1 MSVID
6 ELLISIGLDA
16 KEFAKGVDAVRGKV
30 ENFATKAK
38 EQFESV
44 GTESKDS
51 GAVSAL
57 SFSRAGERV
66 QKLGE
71 ASKEAAAA
79 ISDSF
84 KGAAPAIELVRSKL
98 GLLAATFGLVAG
110 GAQTFSNYVDK
121 SESLARLSTQLGV
134 SVRELDAF
142 GKAAEAAGGS
152 AESIFAS
159 MKAYYQQSGRPAEEV
174 FQLASKVEGMSRG
187 AAQRFLQAQGVALD
201 AIPIFLQGQK
211 ALDALMAKY
220 RKTAFTAQ
228 DSRNA
233 RAFKVAWMD
242 FKIAAQDVGNVFVRL
257 VLPGVTKVLDG
268 LSGLVGIIRENSR
281 AFALLAVGFGLVF
294 GLKNL
299 NAIKNAILAVR
310 TFGVAVNMAAL
321 PVTAIAAGV
330 AALVLAIDDL
340 IGFAQGADSLLE
352 RMLKT
357 MGAGAADIEE
367 LRESLK
373 TLGEGFTWLWDKVK
387 PLLGGALTLVFKAVS
402 VVIVGLVAAINGL
415 VIGFNTLWQTAKK
428 VGKGIASV
436 FTAIPDAIIEALKT
450 AWQTLTGWFDDAADL
465 IKKKIGEPIR
475 GLFGG
480 IGKFLGFSGDKADDE
495 EKKNQPTSTR
505 EREIV
510 VVKQAAY
517 KAAAPNVVTNASMNV
532 VNNIETRDNAQA
544 ISRAIGATV
553 TGGFNRQAE
562 LIGQS
567 TRGVNLK

>member
-44 GTESKDS
+44 GTQSKDS

-71 ASKEAAAA
+71 ASKEAASA

-110 GAQTFSNYVDK
+110 GAETFGNYVDK

-159 MKAYYQQSGRPAEEV
+159 MKTYYQQTGRPAEEV

-257 VLPGVTKVLDG
+257 VLPGVTRLLDG
-268 LSGLVGIIRENSR
+268 LSALVGIIRENSR

-310 TFGVAVNMAAL
+310 TFGVAVKM
-321 PVTAIAAGV
+321 

-340 IGFAQGADSLLE
+340 IGFAQGADSLFE
-352 RMLKT
+352 RMLKK

-373 TLGEGFTWLWDKVK
+373 TLGNGFSWLWDKVK

-436 FTAIPDAIIEALKT
+436 FTAIPDTIIEALKT
-450 AWQTLTGWFDDAADL
+450 AWQTLTGWFDNAADL
-465 IKKKIGEPIR
+465 IKKKIGEPIK

-480 IGKFLGFSGDKADDE
+480 IGKFLGFSGDKAEE

>member
-16 KEFAKGVDAVRGKV
+16 KEFSKGVDAVRGKV
-30 ENFATKAK
+30 ENFATTAK
-38 EQFESV
+38 EQFEAV
-44 GTESKDS
+44 GTQAKDT

-71 ASKEAAAA
+71 ASKEAASA

-84 KGAAPAIELVRSKL
+84 KGAAPVIELVRSKL
-98 GLLAATFGLVAG
+98 GLLGAAFGLVAG
-110 GAQTFSNYVDK
+110 GAQTFSNYIDK
-121 SESLARLSTQLGV
+121 SESLGNLSTQLGV

-159 MKAYYQQSGRPAEEV
+159 MKTYFEQTGRPAEEV

-201 AIPIFLQGQK
+201 AVPIFLQGQK
-211 ALDALMAKY
+211 ALDGLMAKY

-268 LSGLVGIIRENSR
+268 LSGLVGIIRENAR

-310 TFGVAVNMAAL
+310 AFGVSVKMAAL

-340 IGFAQGADSLLE
+340 MGFAQGADSLLE
-352 RMLKT
+352 RMLKK
-357 MGAGAADIEE
+357 MGASAADIEE

-402 VVIVGLVAAINGL
+402 GVIFGLVAAING
-415 VIGFNTLWQTAKK
+415 VIIGFNTLWRTAKK
-428 VGKGIASV
+428 IGKIIASV
-436 FTAIPDAIIEALKT
+436 FTEIPDAIIEALKT

-465 IKKKIGEPIR
+465 IKKKIGEPIK

-480 IGKFLGFSGDKADDE
+480 IGKFLGFSDE
-495 EKKNQPTSTR
+495 EKKDQPTSTR

-544 ISRAIGATV
+544 ISGAIGATV
-553 TGGFNRQAE
+553 AGGFNRQAE

>member
-30 ENFATKAK
+30 ESFATKAK
-38 EQFESV
+38 EQFEAV

-66 QKLGE
+66 KKLGE
-71 ASKEAAAA
+71 ASKKAASA

-84 KGAAPAIELVRSKL
+84 KGAAPAVELVRSKL

-110 GAQTFSNYVDK
+110 GAETFGNYVDK

-159 MKAYYQQSGRPAEEV
+159 MKTYFQQTGRPAEEV

-257 VLPGVTKVLDG
+257 VLPGVTRLLDG
-268 LSGLVGIIRENSR
+268 LSALVGIIRENAR

-294 GLKNL
+294 GRKNL
-299 NAIKNAILAVR
+299 NAIKKAILAVR
-310 TFGVAVNMAAL
+310 AFGRAVKIAAL
-321 PVTAIAAGV
+321 PVTVIAAGV

-340 IGFAQGADSLLE
+340 IGFAQGADSLFE
-352 RMLKT
+352 RMLKK
-357 MGAGAADIEE
+357 MGASAADIEE
-367 LRESLK
+367 FRESLK
-373 TLGEGFTWLWDKVK
+373 TLGEGFSWLWDKVK
-387 PLLGGALTLVFKAVS
+387 PLLGGALVLVFKAVA
-402 VVIVGLVAAINGL
+402 VVIVGLVGAINGL
-415 VIGFNTLWQTAKK
+415 VIGFFTLWRTAKK
-428 VGKGIASV
+428 IGKEIASV
-436 FTAIPDAIIEALKT
+436 FTAIPDTIIEALKT
-450 AWQTLTGWFDDAADL
+450 AWQTLKGWFDNAADL
-465 IKKKIGEPIR
+465 IKKKIGEPIK

-480 IGKFLGFSGDKADDE
+480 IGKFLGFSGDKAEE
-495 EKKNQPTSTR
+495 EKKDQPTSTR

>member
-30 ENFATKAK
+30 ESFATKAK

-44 GTESKDS
+44 GTQSKDT

-159 MKAYYQQSGRPAEEV
+159 MKTYFQQTGRPAEEV

-257 VLPGVTKVLDG
+257 VLPGVTRLLDG
-268 LSGLVGIIRENSR
+268 LSGLVGIVRENSR
-281 AFALLAVGFGLVF
+281 AFALLAIGFGLVF

-310 TFGVAVNMAAL
+310 TFGVAIKMAAL
-321 PVTAIAAGV
+321 PVTAIVAGI
-330 AALVLAIDDL
+330 AALALAIDDL
-340 IGFAQGADSLLE
+340 MGFAQGADSLFE
-352 RMLKT
+352 RMLKK

-373 TLGEGFTWLWDKVK
+373 TLGEGFSWLWDKVK
-387 PLLGGALTLVFKAVS
+387 PLLGDALTLVFKAVS
-402 VVIVGLVAAINGL
+402 VVIVGLVAAINGV

-436 FTAIPDAIIEALKT
+436 FTAIPDTIIEALKT
-450 AWQTLTGWFDDAADL
+450 AWQTLKGWFDNAADL
-465 IKKKIGEPIR
+465 IKKKIGEPIK

-553 TGGFNRQAE
+553 AGGFNRQAE

>member
-30 ENFATKAK
+30 ESFATKAK

-44 GTESKDS
+44 GTQSKDT

-159 MKAYYQQSGRPAEEV
+159 MKTYFQQTGRPAEEV

-257 VLPGVTKVLDG
+257 VLPGVTRLLDG
-268 LSGLVGIIRENSR
+268 LSGLVGIVRENSR

-310 TFGVAVNMAAL
+310 TFGVAIKMAAL
-321 PVTAIAAGV
+321 PVTAIVAGI

-340 IGFAQGADSLLE
+340 MGFAQGADSLFE
-352 RMLKT
+352 RMLKK

-373 TLGEGFTWLWDKVK
+373 TLGEGFSWLWDKVK
-387 PLLGGALTLVFKAVS
+387 PLLGGALTLVFKAAS
-402 VVIVGLVAAINGL
+402 VVIVGLVAAINGV

-436 FTAIPDAIIEALKT
+436 FTAIPDTIIEALKT
-450 AWQTLTGWFDDAADL
+450 AWQTLKGWFDNAADL
-465 IKKKIGEPIR
+465 IKKKIGEPIK

-480 IGKFLGFSGDKADDE
+480 IGKFLGFSGDKAEE
-495 EKKNQPTSTR
+495 EKKDQPTSTR

>member
-30 ENFATKAK
+30 ENFATTAK
-38 EQFESV
+38 EQFEAV
-44 GTESKDS
+44 GTQSKDT

-84 KGAAPAIELVRSKL
+84 KGAAPVIELVRSKL
-98 GLLAATFGLVAG
+98 GLLAATLGLVAG

-152 AESIFAS
+152 AESMFAS
-159 MKAYYQQSGRPAEEV
+159 MKAYYQQTGRPAEEV

-211 ALDALMAKY
+211 ALDGLMAKY

-268 LSGLVGIIRENSR
+268 LSGLVGIIRENVR

-310 TFGVAVNMAAL
+310 AFGVAIKMAAL
-321 PVTAIAAGV
+321 PVTVIAAGV

-340 IGFAQGADSLLE
+340 MGFAQGADSLLE
-352 RMLKT
+352 RMLKK
-357 MGAGAADIEE
+357 MGAGSADIEE

-402 VVIVGLVAAINGL
+402 GVIVGLVAAING
-415 VIGFNTLWQTAKK
+415 VIIGFSTLWRTAKK
-428 VGKGIASV
+428 IGKVIAEV

-465 IKKKIGEPIR
+465 IKKKIGEPIK

-480 IGKFLGFSGDKADDE
+480 IGKFLGFGDDKGDE

-544 ISRAIGATV
+544 ISRAIGDTV

>member
-30 ENFATKAK
+30 ESFATKAK
-38 EQFESV
+38 EQFEAV

-159 MKAYYQQSGRPAEEV
+159 MKTYFQQTGRPAEEV

-257 VLPGVTKVLDG
+257 VLPGVTRLLDG
-268 LSGLVGIIRENSR
+268 LSALVGIIRENAR

-310 TFGVAVNMAAL
+310 TFGMAIKMAAL
-321 PVTAIAAGV
+321 PVTVIAAGV

-340 IGFAQGADSLLE
+340 IGFAQGADSLFE
-352 RMLKT
+352 RMLKK
-357 MGAGAADIEE
+357 MGASAADIEE
-367 LRESLK
+367 FRESLK
-373 TLGEGFTWLWDKVK
+373 TLGEGFSWLWDKVK
-387 PLLGGALTLVFKAVS
+387 PLLGDALTLVFKAVS
-402 VVIVGLVAAINGL
+402 VVIVGLVAAINGV
-415 VIGFNTLWQTAKK
+415 VIGFITLWRTAKK
-428 VGKGIASV
+428 IGKEIASV
-436 FTAIPDAIIEALKT
+436 FTAIPDTIIEALKT
-450 AWQTLTGWFDDAADL
+450 AWQTLKGWFDNAADL
-465 IKKKIGEPIR
+465 IKKKIGEPIK

-480 IGKFLGFSGDKADDE
+480 IGKFLGFSGDKAEE
-495 EKKNQPTSTR
+495 EKKDQPTSTR

>member
-30 ENFATKAK
+30 ESFATKAK
-38 EQFESV
+38 EQFEAV

-159 MKAYYQQSGRPAEEV
+159 MKTYFQQTGRPAEEV

-257 VLPGVTKVLDG
+257 VLPGVTRLLDG
-268 LSGLVGIIRENSR
+268 LSGLVGIVRENSR
-281 AFALLAVGFGLVF
+281 AFALLAIGFGLVF

-310 TFGVAVNMAAL
+310 TFGVAIKMAAL
-321 PVTAIAAGV
+321 PVTAIAAGI
-330 AALVLAIDDL
+330 AALALAIDDL
-340 IGFAQGADSLLE
+340 IGFAQGADSLFE
-352 RMLKT
+352 RMLKK

-373 TLGEGFTWLWDKVK
+373 TLGEGFSWLWDKVK

-402 VVIVGLVAAINGL
+402 VVIVGLVAAINGV
-415 VIGFNTLWQTAKK
+415 VIGFNTLWQAAKK

-436 FTAIPDAIIEALKT
+436 FTAIPDTIIEALKT
-450 AWQTLTGWFDDAADL
+450 AWQTLKGWFDNAADL
-465 IKKKIGEPIR
+465 IKKKIGEPIK

-480 IGKFLGFSGDKADDE
+480 IGKFLGFSGDKAEE

>member
-44 GTESKDS
+44 GTQSKDT

-159 MKAYYQQSGRPAEEV
+159 MKTYFQQTGRPAEEV

-257 VLPGVTKVLDG
+257 VLPGVTRLLDG
-268 LSGLVGIIRENSR
+268 LSGLVGIVRENSR

-310 TFGVAVNMAAL
+310 TFGVAIKMAAL
-321 PVTAIAAGV
+321 PVTAIVAGI

-340 IGFAQGADSLLE
+340 MGFAQGADSLFE
-352 RMLKT
+352 RMLKK

-373 TLGEGFTWLWDKVK
+373 TLGEGFSWLWDKVK
-387 PLLGGALTLVFKAVS
+387 PLLGDALTLVFKAVS
-402 VVIVGLVAAINGL
+402 VVIVGLVAAINGV

-436 FTAIPDAIIEALKT
+436 FTAIPDTIIEALKT
-450 AWQTLTGWFDDAADL
+450 AWQTLTGWFDNAADL
-465 IKKKIGEPIR
+465 IKKKIGEPIK

-480 IGKFLGFSGDKADDE
+480 IGKFLGFSGDKAEE
-495 EKKNQPTSTR
+495 EKKDQPTSTR

>member
-44 GTESKDS
+44 GTQSKDT

-71 ASKEAAAA
+71 ASKEAASA
-79 ISDSF
+79 IADSF

-159 MKAYYQQSGRPAEEV
+159 MKTYFQQTGRPAEEV

-268 LSGLVGIIRENSR
+268 LSGLVGIIRENAR

-310 TFGVAVNMAAL
+310 TFGLAIKMAAL
-321 PVTAIAAGV
+321 PVTVIAAGV

-340 IGFAQGADSLLE
+340 IGFAQGADSLFE
-352 RMLKT
+352 RMLKK

-373 TLGEGFTWLWDKVK
+373 TLGEGFSWLWDKVK
-387 PLLGGALTLVFKAVS
+387 PLLGDALTLVFKAVS
-402 VVIVGLVAAINGL
+402 VVIVGLVAAINGV

-436 FTAIPDAIIEALKT
+436 FTAIPDTIIEALKT
-450 AWQTLTGWFDDAADL
+450 AWQTLTGWFDNAADL
-465 IKKKIGEPIR
+465 IKKKIGEPIK

-495 EKKNQPTSTR
+495 EKNKPTSTR

>member
-30 ENFATKAK
+30 ESFAGKAK

-44 GTESKDS
+44 GTQSKDS

-71 ASKEAAAA
+71 ASKEAASA
-79 ISDSF
+79 IADSF

-134 SVRELDAF
+134 SVRELAAF

-257 VLPGVTKVLDG
+257 VLPGVTRLLDG
-268 LSGLVGIIRENSR
+268 LSALVGIIRENSR
-281 AFALLAVGFGLVF
+281 AFALLAAGLWLVF

-299 NAIKNAILAVR
+299 NTIKNAILAVR
-310 TFGVAVNMAAL
+310 TFGMAVKMAAL

-330 AALVLAIDDL
+330 AALVLVIDDL
-340 IGFAQGADSLLE
+340 MGFAQGADSLFE
-352 RMLKT
+352 RMLKK
-357 MGAGAADIEE
+357 MGASVADIEE
-367 LRESLK
+367 FRESLK
-373 TLGEGFTWLWDKVK
+373 TLGEGFSWLWDKVK

-402 VVIVGLVAAINGL
+402 VVIVGLVAAINGV
-415 VIGFNTLWQTAKK
+415 VIGFFTLWRTAKK
-428 VGKGIASV
+428 IGKEISSV

-465 IKKKIGEPIR
+465 IKKKIGEPIK

-480 IGKFLGFSGDKADDE
+480 IGKFLGFSGDKTDDE

>member
-30 ENFATKAK
+30 ESFATKAK

-159 MKAYYQQSGRPAEEV
+159 MKAYYQQTGRPAEEV

-268 LSGLVGIIRENSR
+268 LSGLVGIIRENAR

-310 TFGVAVNMAAL
+310 AFGVAVKMAAL
-321 PVTAIAAGV
+321 PVTVIAAGV

-340 IGFAQGADSLLE
+340 IGFAQGADSLIE
-352 RMLKT
+352 RMLKK

-465 IKKKIGEPIR
+465 IKKKIGEPIK

-480 IGKFLGFSGDKADDE
+480 IGKFLGFSGDKADE

-553 TGGFNRQAE
+553 TGGFNRQTE

>member
-1 MSVID
+1 MSIID

-30 ENFATKAK
+30 ESFATKAK

-44 GTESKDS
+44 STQSKDS

-71 ASKEAAAA
+71 ASKKAASV

-84 KGAAPAIELVRSKL
+84 KGTAPAIELVRSKL

-110 GAQTFSNYVDK
+110 SAQTFGNYVDK

-152 AESIFAS
+152 AESIFTS

-233 RAFKVAWMD
+233 RSFKVAWMD

-257 VLPGVTKVLDG
+257 VLPGVTRLLDG
-268 LSGLVGIIRENSR
+268 LSALVGIIRENSR

-294 GLKNL
+294 GRKNL
-299 NAIKNAILAVR
+299 NAIKKAILAVR
-310 TFGVAVNMAAL
+310 TFGMAVKMAAL
-321 PVTAIAAGV
+321 PVTVIAAGV

-340 IGFAQGADSLLE
+340 IGFAQGADSLFE
-352 RMLKT
+352 RMLKK

-367 LRESLK
+367 FRESLR
-373 TLGEGFTWLWDKVK
+373 TLGEGFSWLWDKVK
-387 PLLGGALTLVFKAVS
+387 PLLGGAMTLVFKAVA

-415 VIGFNTLWQTAKK
+415 VIGFFTLWRTAKK
-428 VGKGIASV
+428 IGKEIASV

-465 IKKKIGEPIR
+465 IKKKIGEPIK

-480 IGKFLGFSGDKADDE
+480 IGKFLGFSGDKADE

>member
-30 ENFATKAK
+30 ESFATKAK

-44 GTESKDS
+44 GTQSKDT

-71 ASKEAAAA
+71 ASKEAASA

-121 SESLARLSTQLGV
+121 SESLARLSMQLGV

-159 MKAYYQQSGRPAEEV
+159 MKTYYQQSGRPAEEV

-268 LSGLVGIIRENSR
+268 LSGLVGIIRENAR

-310 TFGVAVNMAAL
+310 TFGMAVKMAAL
-321 PVTAIAAGV
+321 PVTVIAAGV

-340 IGFAQGADSLLE
+340 MGFAQGAGSLLE
-352 RMLKT
+352 RMLKK

-402 VVIVGLVAAINGL
+402 VVIVGLVAAINGV
-415 VIGFNTLWQTAKK
+415 VIGFNTLWRTAKK
-428 VGKGIASV
+428 IGKVIAEV

-465 IKKKIGEPIR
+465 IKNKIGEPIK

-480 IGKFLGFSGDKADDE
+480 IGKFLGFSGDKADE
-495 EKKNQPTSTR
+495 EKKDQPTSTR

-553 TGGFNRQAE
+553 AGGFNRQAE

>member
-44 GTESKDS
+44 GTQSKDS

-57 SFSRAGERV
+57 SFSRTGERV

-98 GLLAATFGLVAG
+98 GLLAATFGLMAG
-110 GAQTFSNYVDK
+110 GAQTFGNYVDK
-121 SESLARLSTQLGV
+121 SESLVRLSTQLGV

-152 AESIFAS
+152 AESIFSS
-159 MKAYYQQSGRPAEEV
+159 MKAYYQQTGRPAEEV

-268 LSGLVGIIRENSR
+268 LSGLVGIIRENTR

-294 GLKNL
+294 GRKNL

-310 TFGVAVNMAAL
+310 TFGMAVKMAAL
-321 PVTAIAAGV
+321 PVTVIAAGV

-340 IGFAQGADSLLE
+340 IGFAQGADSLFE
-352 RMLKT
+352 RMLKK

-387 PLLGGALTLVFKAVS
+387 PLLGGALTLVFKAVL
-402 VVIVGLVAAINGL
+402 VVIVGLVGAINGL
-415 VIGFNTLWQTAKK
+415 VIGFFTLWRTAKK
-428 VGKGIASV
+428 IGKEIASV

-465 IKKKIGEPIR
+465 IKKKIGEPIK

-480 IGKFLGFSGDKADDE
+480 IGKFLGFSGDKADEE
-495 EKKNQPTSTR
+495 EKKQPTSTR

>member
-44 GTESKDS
+44 GTQSKDT

-159 MKAYYQQSGRPAEEV
+159 MKTYYQQTGRPAEEV

-268 LSGLVGIIRENSR
+268 LSGLVGIIRENAR

-310 TFGVAVNMAAL
+310 TFGVAIKMAAL
-321 PVTAIAAGV
+321 PVTAIAAGI

-340 IGFAQGADSLLE
+340 IGFAQGADSLFE
-352 RMLKT
+352 RMLKK

-373 TLGEGFTWLWDKVK
+373 TLGEGFSWLWDKVK

-402 VVIVGLVAAINGL
+402 VVIVGLVAAINGV

-465 IKKKIGEPIR
+465 IKKKIGEPIK

-480 IGKFLGFSGDKADDE
+480 IGKFLGFSGDKADE

>member
-38 EQFESV
+38 EQFEAV
-44 GTESKDS
+44 GTQSKDS

-66 QKLGE
+66 KKLGE

-79 ISDSF
+79 IADSF

-159 MKAYYQQSGRPAEEV
+159 MKTYFQQTGRPAEEV

-257 VLPGVTKVLDG
+257 VLPGVTRLLDG
-268 LSGLVGIIRENSR
+268 LSGLVGIIRENAR

-310 TFGVAVNMAAL
+310 TFGVAIKMAAL
-321 PVTAIAAGV
+321 PVTAIAAGI

-340 IGFAQGADSLLE
+340 IGFAQGADSLFE
-352 RMLKT
+352 RMLKK

-367 LRESLK
+367 LRESLR
-373 TLGEGFTWLWDKVK
+373 TLGEGFSWLWDKVK

-402 VVIVGLVAAINGL
+402 VVIVGLVAAINGV

-436 FTAIPDAIIEALKT
+436 FTAIPDTIIEALKT
-450 AWQTLTGWFDDAADL
+450 AWQTLKGWFDNAADL
-465 IKKKIGEPIR
+465 IKKKIGEPIK

-480 IGKFLGFSGDKADDE
+480 IGKFLGFSGDKAEE
-495 EKKNQPTSTR
+495 EKKDQPTSTR

>member
-38 EQFESV
+38 EQFEAV
-44 GTESKDS
+44 GTQSKDT

-110 GAQTFSNYVDK
+110 GAQTFNNYIDK
-121 SESLARLSTQLGV
+121 SESLGNLSTQLGV

-152 AESIFAS
+152 AESMFAS
-159 MKAYYQQSGRPAEEV
+159 MKAYYQQTGRPAEEV

-211 ALDALMAKY
+211 ALDGLMAKY

-310 TFGVAVNMAAL
+310 AFGVAVKMAAL
-321 PVTAIAAGV
+321 PVTVIAAGV

-340 IGFAQGADSLLE
+340 MGFAQGADSLLE
-352 RMLKT
+352 RMLKK

-402 VVIVGLVAAINGL
+402 VVIVGLVAAINGV
-415 VIGFNTLWQTAKK
+415 VIGFNTLWRTAKK
-428 VGKGIASV
+428 IGKVIAEV

-450 AWQTLTGWFDDAADL
+450 AWQTLTGWFDAAADL
-465 IKKKIGEPIR
+465 IKKKIGEPIK
-475 GLFGG
+475 GLFVG
-480 IGKFLGFSGDKADDE
+480 IGKFLGFGGDKADE

>member
-30 ENFATKAK
+30 ESFATKAK

-44 GTESKDS
+44 GTQSKDT

-159 MKAYYQQSGRPAEEV
+159 MKTYFQQTGRPAEEV

-268 LSGLVGIIRENSR
+268 LSALVGIIRENSR

-310 TFGVAVNMAAL
+310 TFGMAVKMAAL
-321 PVTAIAAGV
+321 PVTVIAAGV

-352 RMLKT
+352 RMLKK

-387 PLLGGALTLVFKAVS
+387 PLLGGALTLVFKAAS

-428 VGKGIASV
+428 VGKAIASV

-450 AWQTLTGWFDDAADL
+450 AWQTLTGWFNDAADL
-465 IKKKIGEPIR
+465 IKKKIGEPIK

-480 IGKFLGFSGDKADDE
+480 IGKFLGFSVDKAEE
-495 EKKNQPTSTR
+495 EKKDQPTSTR

>member
-30 ENFATKAK
+30 ENFATTAK
-38 EQFESV
+38 EQFEAV
-44 GTESKDS
+44 GTQSKDA

-71 ASKEAAAA
+71 ASKEAASA

-84 KGAAPAIELVRSKL
+84 KGAAPVIELVRSKL
-98 GLLAATFGLVAG
+98 GLLGAAFGLVAG
-110 GAQTFSNYVDK
+110 GAQTFSNYIDK
-121 SESLARLSTQLGV
+121 SASLGDLSTQLGV

-152 AESIFAS
+152 AESIFSS
-159 MKAYYQQSGRPAEEV
+159 MKTYFQQTGRPAEEV

-187 AAQRFLQAQGVALD
+187 AAQRFLQTQGVALD
-201 AIPIFLQGQK
+201 AIPIFMQGQK
-211 ALDALMAKY
+211 SLDALMAKY

-233 RAFKVAWMD
+233 SAFKVAWMD

-257 VLPGVTKVLDG
+257 VLPGVTMVLDG
-268 LSGLVGIIRENSR
+268 LSGLVGIIRENVR

-310 TFGVAVNMAAL
+310 AFGVAVKMAAL
-321 PVTAIAAGV
+321 PVTVIAAGV

-340 IGFAQGADSLLE
+340 IGFAQGADSLFE
-352 RMLKT
+352 RMLKK

-373 TLGEGFTWLWDKVK
+373 TLGEGFSWLWDKIK

-402 VVIVGLVAAINGL
+402 GVIVGLVAAING
-415 VIGFNTLWQTAKK
+415 VIIGFSTLWRTAKK
-428 VGKGIASV
+428 IGKVIVSV

-450 AWQTLTGWFDDAADL
+450 AWKTLTGWFDDAADL
-465 IKKKIGEPIR
+465 IKKKIGEPIK

-480 IGKFLGFSGDKADDE
+480 IGKFLGFGGDKDDE

>member
-30 ENFATKAK
+30 ESFATKAK

-44 GTESKDS
+44 GTQSKDT

-71 ASKEAAAA
+71 ASKEAASA

-159 MKAYYQQSGRPAEEV
+159 MKTYFQQTGRPAEEV

-257 VLPGVTKVLDG
+257 VLPGVTRLLDG

-310 TFGVAVNMAAL
+310 AFGMAVKIAAL
-321 PVTAIAAGV
+321 PVTVIAAGV

-340 IGFAQGADSLLE
+340 IGFAQGADSLFE
-352 RMLKT
+352 RMLKK

-367 LRESLK
+367 FRESLK
-373 TLGEGFTWLWDKVK
+373 TLGEGFSWLWDKVK
-387 PLLGGALTLVFKAVS
+387 PLLGDALTLVFKAVS
-402 VVIVGLVAAINGL
+402 VVIVGLVAAINGV

-436 FTAIPDAIIEALKT
+436 FTAIPDTIIEALKT
-450 AWQTLTGWFDDAADL
+450 AWQTLKGWFDNAADL
-465 IKKKIGEPIR
+465 IKKKIGEPIK

-480 IGKFLGFSGDKADDE
+480 IGKFLGFSGDKAEE
-495 EKKNQPTSTR
+495 EKKDQPTSTR

>member
-30 ENFATKAK
+30 ESFATKAK

-44 GTESKDS
+44 GTQSKDT

-71 ASKEAAAA
+71 ASKEAASA

-159 MKAYYQQSGRPAEEV
+159 MKTYFQQTGRPAEEV

-257 VLPGVTKVLDG
+257 VLPGVTRLLDG
-268 LSGLVGIIRENSR
+268 LSGLVGIVRENSR
-281 AFALLAVGFGLVF
+281 AFTLLAVGFGLVF

-310 TFGVAVNMAAL
+310 TFGVAIKMAAL
-321 PVTAIAAGV
+321 PVTAIVAGI

-340 IGFAQGADSLLE
+340 MGFAQGADSLFE
-352 RMLKT
+352 RMLKK

-373 TLGEGFTWLWDKVK
+373 TLGEGFSWLWDKVK
-387 PLLGGALTLVFKAVS
+387 PLLGGALTLVFKAAS
-402 VVIVGLVAAINGL
+402 VVIVGLVAAINGV

-436 FTAIPDAIIEALKT
+436 FTAIPDTIIEALKT
-450 AWQTLTGWFDDAADL
+450 AWQTLKGWFDNAADL
-465 IKKKIGEPIR
+465 IKKKIGEPIK

-480 IGKFLGFSGDKADDE
+480 IGKFLGFSGDKAEE
-495 EKKNQPTSTR
+495 EKKDQPTSTR

>member
-30 ENFATKAK
+30 ESFATKAK

-44 GTESKDS
+44 GTQSKDT

-159 MKAYYQQSGRPAEEV
+159 MKTYFQQTGRPAEEV

-257 VLPGVTKVLDG
+257 VLPGVTRLLDG
-268 LSGLVGIIRENSR
+268 LSGLVGIVRENSR

-310 TFGVAVNMAAL
+310 TFGVAIKMAAL
-321 PVTAIAAGV
+321 PVTAIAAGI
-330 AALVLAIDDL
+330 AALALAIDDL
-340 IGFAQGADSLLE
+340 IGFAQGADSLFE
-352 RMLKT
+352 RMLKK

-373 TLGEGFTWLWDKVK
+373 TLGEGFSWLWDKVK
-387 PLLGGALTLVFKAVS
+387 PLLGGALTLVFKAAS
-402 VVIVGLVAAINGL
+402 VVIVGLVAAINGV

-436 FTAIPDAIIEALKT
+436 FTDIPDTIIEALKT
-450 AWQTLTGWFDDAADL
+450 AWQTLKGWFDNAADL
-465 IKKKIGEPIR
+465 IKKKIGEPIK

-480 IGKFLGFSGDKADDE
+480 IGKFLGFSGDKAEE
-495 EKKNQPTSTR
+495 EKKDQPTSTR

>member
-30 ENFATKAK
+30 ENFATTAK

-44 GTESKDS
+44 GTQSKDT

-71 ASKEAAAA
+71 ASKEAATA

-174 FQLASKVEGMSRG
+174 FQLARKVEGMSRG

-257 VLPGVTKVLDG
+257 VLPGATKLLDG
-268 LSGLVGIIRENSR
+268 LSGLVGVIRENAR

-299 NAIKNAILAVR
+299 NAIKNAIIAVR
-310 TFGVAVNMAAL
+310 TFGMAVKMAAM
-321 PVTAIAAGV
+321 PVTVIAAGV

-340 IGFAQGADSLLE
+340 IGFAQGADSLFE
-352 RMLKT
+352 RMLKK

-373 TLGEGFTWLWDKVK
+373 TLGEGFSWLWDKVK

-402 VVIVGLVAAINGL
+402 GVIVGLVAAING
-415 VIGFNTLWQTAKK
+415 VIIGFSTLWRTAKK
-428 VGKGIASV
+428 IGKVIASV

-465 IKKKIGEPIR
+465 IKKKIGEPIK

-553 TGGFNRQAE
+553 AGGFNRQAE

>member
-84 KGAAPAIELVRSKL
+84 KGAAPAVELVRSKL

-152 AESIFAS
+152 AESIFSS

-310 TFGVAVNMAAL
+310 AFGVAVNMAAL

-340 IGFAQGADSLLE
+340 IGFTQGADSLLE

-387 PLLGGALTLVFKAVS
+387 PLLGGALTLVFKAVT

-465 IKKKIGEPIR
+465 IKKKIGEPIK

-480 IGKFLGFSGDKADDE
+480 IGKFLGFSGDKADE
-495 EKKNQPTSTR
+495 EKKQPTSTR
-505 EREIV
+505 EREVV

>member
-44 GTESKDS
+44 GTQSKDS

-71 ASKEAAAA
+71 ASKEAASA

-159 MKAYYQQSGRPAEEV
+159 MKTYFQQTGRPAEEV

-268 LSGLVGIIRENSR
+268 LSALVGIIRENSR

-310 TFGVAVNMAAL
+310 TFGMAVKMAAL
-321 PVTAIAAGV
+321 PVTVIAAGV

-352 RMLKT
+352 RMLKK

-402 VVIVGLVAAINGL
+402 VVIVGLVAAINGV

-465 IKKKIGEPIR
+465 IKKKIGEPIK

>member
-38 EQFESV
+38 EQFEAV

-79 ISDSF
+79 IADSF

-159 MKAYYQQSGRPAEEV
+159 MKTYFQQTGRPAEEV

-268 LSGLVGIIRENSR
+268 LSALVGIIRENSR

-310 TFGVAVNMAAL
+310 AFGVAVKMAAL
-321 PVTAIAAGV
+321 PVTVIAAGV

-352 RMLKT
+352 RMLKK

-465 IKKKIGEPIR
+465 IKKKIGEPIK

-495 EKKNQPTSTR
+495 EKNQPTSTR

>member
-38 EQFESV
+38 EQFEAV

-174 FQLASKVEGMSRG
+174 FQLASKVDGMSRG

-268 LSGLVGIIRENSR
+268 LSGLVGIIRENAR

-310 TFGVAVNMAAL
+310 TFGVAIKMAAL

-340 IGFAQGADSLLE
+340 MGFAQGADSLFE
-352 RMLKT
+352 RMLKK

-373 TLGEGFTWLWDKVK
+373 TLGEGFSWLWDKVK

-402 VVIVGLVAAINGL
+402 AVIVGLVAAINGV

-436 FTAIPDAIIEALKT
+436 FTAIPDTIIEALKT

-465 IKKKIGEPIR
+465 IKKKIGEPIK

-480 IGKFLGFSGDKADDE
+480 IGKFLGFSGDKAEE
-495 EKKNQPTSTR
+495 EKNKPTSTR

>member
-44 GTESKDS
+44 GTQSKDT

-71 ASKEAAAA
+71 ASKEAASA
-79 ISDSF
+79 IADSF

-98 GLLAATFGLVAG
+98 GLLVATFGLVAG

-159 MKAYYQQSGRPAEEV
+159 MKTYFQQTGRPAEEV

-257 VLPGVTKVLDG
+257 VLPGVTRLLDG
-268 LSGLVGIIRENSR
+268 LSGLVGIVRENSR

-310 TFGVAVNMAAL
+310 TFGVAVKMAAL
-321 PVTAIAAGV
+321 PVTVIAAGI

-340 IGFAQGADSLLE
+340 MGFAQGADSLFE
-352 RMLKT
+352 RMLKK

-373 TLGEGFTWLWDKVK
+373 TLGEGFSWLWDKVK

-402 VVIVGLVAAINGL
+402 VVIVGLVAAINGV

-436 FTAIPDAIIEALKT
+436 FTAIPDTIIEALKT

-465 IKKKIGEPIR
+465 IKKKIGEPIK

-480 IGKFLGFSGDKADDE
+480 IGKFLGFSGDKAEE

>member
-30 ENFATKAK
+30 ESFATKAK
-38 EQFESV
+38 EQFEAV

-159 MKAYYQQSGRPAEEV
+159 MKTYFQQTGRPAEEV

-257 VLPGVTKVLDG
+257 VLPGVTRLLDG
-268 LSGLVGIIRENSR
+268 LSALVGIIRENAR

-310 TFGVAVNMAAL
+310 TFGMAIKMAAL
-321 PVTAIAAGV
+321 PVTVIAAGV

-340 IGFAQGADSLLE
+340 IGFAQGADSLFE
-352 RMLKT
+352 RMLKK
-357 MGAGAADIEE
+357 MGASAADIEE
-367 LRESLK
+367 FRESLK
-373 TLGEGFTWLWDKVK
+373 TLGEGFSWLWDKVK
-387 PLLGGALTLVFKAVS
+387 PLLGDALTLVFKAVS
-402 VVIVGLVAAINGL
+402 VVIVGLVAAINGV
-415 VIGFNTLWQTAKK
+415 VIGFITLWRTAKK
-428 VGKGIASV
+428 IGKEIASV
-436 FTAIPDAIIEALKT
+436 FTAIPDTIIEALKT
-450 AWQTLTGWFDDAADL
+450 AWQTLKGWFDNAADL
-465 IKKKIGEPIR
+465 IKKKIGEPIK

-480 IGKFLGFSGDKADDE
+480 IGKFLGFSGDKAEE
-495 EKKNQPTSTR
+495 EKKDQPTSTR

-544 ISRAIGATV
+544 ISRAIGVTV

>member
-16 KEFAKGVDAVRGKV
+16 KEFSKGVDAVRGKV

-38 EQFESV
+38 EQFEAV
-44 GTESKDS
+44 GTQSKDT

-71 ASKEAAAA
+71 ASKEAASA

-84 KGAAPAIELVRSKL
+84 KGAAPVIELVRSKL
-98 GLLAATFGLVAG
+98 GLLGAAFGLVAG
-110 GAQTFSNYVDK
+110 GAQTFSNYIDK
-121 SESLARLSTQLGV
+121 SASLGDLSTQLGV

-159 MKAYYQQSGRPAEEV
+159 MKTYFQQTGRPAEEV

-187 AAQRFLQAQGVALD
+187 AAQRFLQTQGVALD
-201 AIPIFLQGQK
+201 AIPIFMQGQK

-233 RAFKVAWMD
+233 SAFKVAWMD

-268 LSGLVGIIRENSR
+268 LSGLVGIIRENVR

-310 TFGVAVNMAAL
+310 AFGVAIKMAAL
-321 PVTAIAAGV
+321 PVTVIAAGV

-340 IGFAQGADSLLE
+340 MGFAQGADSLLE
-352 RMLKT
+352 RMLKK

-402 VVIVGLVAAINGL
+402 VVIVGLVGAING
-415 VIGFNTLWQTAKK
+415 VIIGFNTLWRTAKK
-428 VGKGIASV
+428 IGKIIVSV

-465 IKKKIGEPIR
+465 IKKKIGEPIK

-480 IGKFLGFSGDKADDE
+480 IGKFLGFSDE
-495 EKKNQPTSTR
+495 EKKDQPTSTR

-532 VNNIETRDNAQA
+532 VNNIQTRDNAQA
-544 ISRAIGATV
+544 ISGAIGATV
-553 TGGFNRQAE
+553 AGGFNRQAE

>member
-16 KEFAKGVDAVRGKV
+16 KEFAKDVDAVRGKV
-30 ENFATKAK
+30 EGFATKAK
-38 EQFESV
+38 EQLESV
-44 GTESKDS
+44 GTQSKDT

-84 KGAAPAIELVRSKL
+84 KWAAPAIEQVRSKL

-110 GAQTFSNYVDK
+110 SAEAFDNYVDK

-159 MKAYYQQSGRPAEEV
+159 MKTYFQQTGRPAEEV

-242 FKIAAQDVGNVFVRL
+242 FEIAAQDVGNVFVRL
-257 VLPGVTKVLDG
+257 VLPGVTRLLDG
-268 LSGLVGIIRENSR
+268 LSALVGIVRENYR

-310 TFGVAVNMAAL
+310 TFGVAIKMAAL
-321 PVTAIAAGV
+321 PVTAIAAGI

-340 IGFAQGADSLLE
+340 MGFAQGADSLFE
-352 RMLKT
+352 RMLKKI
-357 MGAGAADIEE
+357 GAGAADIEE

-373 TLGEGFTWLWDKVK
+373 TLGEGFSWLWDKVK
-387 PLLGGALTLVFKAVS
+387 PLLGDALTLVFKAVS
-402 VVIVGLVAAINGL
+402 VVIVGLVAAINGV
-415 VIGFNTLWQTAKK
+415 VIGFNTLWQTAKN

-436 FTAIPDAIIEALKT
+436 FTAIPDTIIEALKT
-450 AWQTLTGWFDDAADL
+450 AWQTLTGWFDNAADL
-465 IKKKIGEPIR
+465 IKKKIGEPIK

-480 IGKFLGFSGDKADDE
+480 IGKFLGFSGDKAEE
-495 EKKNQPTSTR
+495 EKKDQPTSTR

>member
-30 ENFATKAK
+30 ESFATKAK

-44 GTESKDS
+44 GTQSKDT

-159 MKAYYQQSGRPAEEV
+159 MKTYFQQTGRPAEEV

-257 VLPGVTKVLDG
+257 VLPGVTRLLDG
-268 LSGLVGIIRENSR
+268 LSGLVGIVRENSR

-310 TFGVAVNMAAL
+310 TFGLAIKMAAL
-321 PVTAIAAGV
+321 PVTVIAAGV
-330 AALVLAIDDL
+330 AALALAIDDL
-340 IGFAQGADSLLE
+340 MGFAQGADSLFE
-352 RMLKT
+352 RMLKK

-373 TLGEGFTWLWDKVK
+373 TLGEGFSWLWDKVK

-402 VVIVGLVAAINGL
+402 VVIVGLVAAINGV

-436 FTAIPDAIIEALKT
+436 FTAIPDTIIEALKT
-450 AWQTLTGWFDDAADL
+450 AWQTLKGWFDNAADL
-465 IKKKIGEPIR
+465 IKKKIGEPIK

-480 IGKFLGFSGDKADDE
+480 IGKFLGFSGDKAAD
-495 EKKNQPTSTR
+495 EKKDQPTSTR

>member
-38 EQFESV
+38 EQFEAV

-71 ASKEAAAA
+71 ASKEAASA

-84 KGAAPAIELVRSKL
+84 RGAAPAIELVRSKL
-98 GLLAATFGLVAG
+98 GLLATTFGLVAG

-257 VLPGVTKVLDG
+257 VLPGVTRLLDG
-268 LSGLVGIIRENSR
+268 LSGLVSIIRENSR

-310 TFGVAVNMAAL
+310 TFGMAVKMAAL
-321 PVTAIAAGV
+321 PVTVIAAGV

-352 RMLKT
+352 RMLKK
-357 MGAGAADIEE
+357 MGAGSADIEE

-402 VVIVGLVAAINGL
+402 GVIVGLVAAINGL

-465 IKKKIGEPIR
+465 IKKKIGEPIK

-480 IGKFLGFSGDKADDE
+480 IGKFLGFSGDKADE
-495 EKKNQPTSTR
+495 EKNQPTSTR

>member
-38 EQFESV
+38 EQFEAV

-66 QKLGE
+66 KKLGE

-268 LSGLVGIIRENSR
+268 LSGLVGIIRENAR

-310 TFGVAVNMAAL
+310 AFGVAVKMAAL

-340 IGFAQGADSLLE
+340 MGFAQGADSLFE
-352 RMLKT
+352 RMLKK

-373 TLGEGFTWLWDKVK
+373 TLGEGFSWLWDKVK

-402 VVIVGLVAAINGL
+402 VVIVGLVAAINGV

-436 FTAIPDAIIEALKT
+436 FTAIPDTIIEALKT

-465 IKKKIGEPIR
+465 IKKKIGEPIK

-480 IGKFLGFSGDKADDE
+480 IGKFLGFSGDKAEE
-495 EKKNQPTSTR
+495 EKKQPTSTR

>member
-30 ENFATKAK
+30 ESFATKAK

-44 GTESKDS
+44 GTQSKDS

-110 GAQTFSNYVDK
+110 GAETFSNYVDK
-121 SESLARLSTQLGV
+121 SESLAKLSTQLGV

-257 VLPGVTKVLDG
+257 VLPGVTRLLDG
-268 LSGLVGIIRENSR
+268 LSGLVGIVRENSR

-299 NAIKNAILAVR
+299 NAIKNTILAVR
-310 TFGVAVNMAAL
+310 TFGVAIKMAAL
-321 PVTAIAAGV
+321 PVTVIAAGI

-340 IGFAQGADSLLE
+340 MGFAQGADSLFE
-352 RMLKT
+352 RMLKK

-373 TLGEGFTWLWDKVK
+373 TLGEGFSWLWDKVK
-387 PLLGGALTLVFKAVS
+387 PLLGDALTLVFKAVS
-402 VVIVGLVAAINGL
+402 VVIVGLVAAINGV

-436 FTAIPDAIIEALKT
+436 FTAIPDTIIEALKT
-450 AWQTLTGWFDDAADL
+450 AWQTLTGWFDNAADL
-465 IKKKIGEPIR
+465 IKKKIGEPIK

-480 IGKFLGFSGDKADDE
+480 IGKFLGFSGDKAEE
-495 EKKNQPTSTR
+495 EKKDQPTSTR

>member
-16 KEFAKGVDAVRGKV
+16 KEFSKGVDAVRGKV
-30 ENFATKAK
+30 ENFATTAK
-38 EQFESV
+38 EQFEAV
-44 GTESKDS
+44 GAQSKDA

-71 ASKEAAAA
+71 ASKEAASA

-84 KGAAPAIELVRSKL
+84 KGAAPVIELVRSKL
-98 GLLAATFGLVAG
+98 GLLGAAFGLVAG
-110 GAQTFSNYVDK
+110 GAQTFSNYIDK
-121 SESLARLSTQLGV
+121 SASLGDLSTQLGV

-152 AESIFAS
+152 AESIFSS
-159 MKAYYQQSGRPAEEV
+159 MKTYFQQTGRPAEEV

-201 AIPIFLQGQK
+201 AVPIFLQGQK

-233 RAFKVAWMD
+233 SAFKTAWMD

-268 LSGLVGIIRENSR
+268 LSGLVGIIRENVR

-310 TFGVAVNMAAL
+310 AFGVAVKMAAL
-321 PVTAIAAGV
+321 PVTVIAAGV

-340 IGFAQGADSLLE
+340 IGFAQGADSLFE
-352 RMLKT
+352 RMLKK

-373 TLGEGFTWLWDKVK
+373 TLGEAFSWLWDKVK

-402 VVIVGLVAAINGL
+402 GVIVGLVAAING
-415 VIGFNTLWQTAKK
+415 VIIGFSTLWRTAKK
-428 VGKGIASV
+428 IGKVIVSV

-465 IKKKIGEPIR
+465 IKKKIGEPIK

-480 IGKFLGFSGDKADDE
+480 IGKFLGFGGDKSDE
-495 EKKNQPTSTR
+495 EKKGQPTSTR

-544 ISRAIGATV
+544 ISGAIGATV
-553 TGGFNRQAE
+553 AGGFNRQAE

>member
-38 EQFESV
+38 EQFEAV

-66 QKLGE
+66 KKLGE

-268 LSGLVGIIRENSR
+268 LSGLVGIIRENTR

-310 TFGVAVNMAAL
+310 TFGVAVKMAAL
-321 PVTAIAAGV
+321 PVTAIAAGI
-330 AALVLAIDDL
+330 AALALAIDDL
-340 IGFAQGADSLLE
+340 MGFAQGADSLFE
-352 RMLKT
+352 RMLKK

-367 LRESLK
+367 FRESLK
-373 TLGEGFTWLWDKVK
+373 TLGEGFSWLWDKVK

-465 IKKKIGEPIR
+465 IKKKIGEPIK

-480 IGKFLGFSGDKADDE
+480 IGKFLGFSGDKAEE
-495 EKKNQPTSTR
+495 EKKDQPTSTR